1 MFPAL
6 FPGPHDPALR
16 AFYLQRT
23 VLVTGATGFTGVHCC
38 AALQACGATV
48 APAQHRPTLPPSAVC
63 PAPWVGDLCAP
74 LFVTSMLRDVK
85 PSVVFHLA
93 GVTPARAGASTA
105 SMLQANTLGTA
116 CLLEALRAECPDAM
130 TVLTSSGA
138 VYGAAPTGAIDETTA
153 LAPHTVYG
161 ASKAAQEMV
170 ALAMGAQYGVRVVR
184 ARTFNLV
191 GPGEPAGLVCAA
203 IARQIAAAEC
213 GAGPPRVQIGR
224 LDTQRDFLD
233 IRDAVAAYLLLG
245 IHGQPGEAYNVCG
258 GQAVPISEILERL
271 LAMARVPVE
280 VARHSLPVGSP
291 VQAQWGS
298 NEKLQR
304 ATGWQPRIPLAQS
317 LADLLTWWRHAMATQ
332 GQL

>member
-1 MFPAL
+1 MSPAL
-6 FPGPHDPALR
+6 GPGPYDTALQ
-16 AFYLQRT
+16 AFYHQRP

-38 AALQACGATV
+38 AALQAYGATV
-48 APAQHRPTLPPSAVC
+48 ATAQHHPTPPLASS
-63 PAPWVGDLCAP
+63 PPPWVGDLCALP
-74 LFVTSMLRDVK
+74 FVSTMLH
-85 PSVVFHLA
+85 SVTPATLLHLA
-93 GVTPARAGASTA
+93 AVTPARPGASATR
-105 SMLQANTLGTA
+105 MMQANVLGTVH
-116 CLLEALRAECPDAM
+116 LLEALRAECPEAL

-138 VYGAAPTGAIDETTA
+138 VYGTASSGAVDETA
-153 LAPHTVYG
+153 PLAPHTVYG

-170 ALAMGAQYGVRVVR
+170 ALAMGTQYGVRVVR

-191 GPGEPAGLVCAA
+191 GPGEPAGLVCSA

-213 GAGPPRVQIGR
+213 GAGPPRVEIGR

-245 IHGQPGEAYNVCG
+245 MHGQPGEAYNVCSG
-258 GQAVPISEILERL
+258 RVVPISDILERL
-271 LAMARVPVE
+271 LGMAQVPLTVT
-280 VARHSLPVGSP
+280 RHSLPVGSP

-298 NEKLQR
+298 NDKLQR

-317 LADLLTWWRHAMATQ
+317 LADVLTWWRHAMTRQ